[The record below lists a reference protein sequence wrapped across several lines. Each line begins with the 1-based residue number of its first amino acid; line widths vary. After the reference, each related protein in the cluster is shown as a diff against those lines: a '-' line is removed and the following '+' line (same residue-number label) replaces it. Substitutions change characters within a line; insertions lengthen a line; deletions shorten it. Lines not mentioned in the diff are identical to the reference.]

1 MRAFSATYKKDIKEQ
16 VNFSSVANTGD
27 CETMAEGKLSAFY
40 VIATVLVLLSMSMFV
55 NGSVSADSFDN
66 ARQSASSML
75 ADVLLHGDTHKATGT
90 LYDIFCY
97 GHNEYF
103 GLRF

>member
-1 MRAFSATYKKDIKEQ
+1 
-16 VNFSSVANTGD
+16 
-27 CETMAEGKLSAFY
+27 MAEGKMSAFY
-40 VIATVLVLLSMSMFV
+40 VIATVLVLLSVSMFV
-55 NGSVSADSFDN
+55 NGSVSEASFDN

-97 GHNEYF
+97 DHNEYF

>member
-1 MRAFSATYKKDIKEQ
+1 
-16 VNFSSVANTGD
+16 
-27 CETMAEGKLSAFY
+27 MAEGKMSAFY
-40 VIATVLVLLSMSMFV
+40 VIATVLVLLSMSMFI
-55 NGSVSADSFDN
+55 NGSVSADSFDG

-75 ADVLLHGDTHKATGT
+75 ADILIRGDSHQATGT

-97 GHNEYF
+97 DHNEYF

>member
-1 MRAFSATYKKDIKEQ
+1 
-16 VNFSSVANTGD
+16 
-27 CETMAEGKLSAFY
+27 MAEGKMSAFY
-40 VIATVLVLLSMSMFV
+40 VIATVLVLLSVSMFV
-55 NGSVSADSFDN
+55 NGSVSAQSYDS

-75 ADVLLHGDTHKATGT
+75 ADVLLHGDTNKATGT

-97 GHNEYF
+97 DHNEYF

>member
-1 MRAFSATYKKDIKEQ
+1 
-16 VNFSSVANTGD
+16 
-27 CETMAEGKLSAFY
+27 MAEGKMSVFHI
-40 VIATVLVLLSMSMFV
+40 IATVLVMLSVSMFI
-55 NGSVSADSFDN
+55 NGSVSADSFDG

-75 ADVLLHGDTHKATGT
+75 ADVLLHGDPSKATGT

-97 GHNEYF
+97 DHNEYF

>member
-1 MRAFSATYKKDIKEQ
+1 
-16 VNFSSVANTGD
+16 
-27 CETMAEGKLSAFY
+27 MAEGKMSAFY
-40 VIATVLVLLSMSMFV
+40 VIATVLIMLSMSIFI
-55 NGSVSADSFDN
+55 NGSVSADSFDG
-66 ARQSASSML
+66 ARQSASSAL

-97 GHNEYF
+97 DHNEYF